1 MSAATG
7 PDPLPRPVPPVVA
20 AAAVAPV
27 PAAAPAAAPSPL
39 PVASPLRRDAWPW
52 VAAFVA
58 VPVLGALGIGVAAL
72 LAPEDVTTV
81 TVVVAALVVVG
92 ALTVALGAAHR
103 ARRAAEHAVED
114 LLAALDA
121 ARGESV
127 RDEAT
132 GLLNRRGVLLIGTQV
147 LESARRSGG
156 AVHACLV
163 EVVPGARLGNAL
175 SEEELALEQRQ
186 EWAATA
192 TALKAATRS
201 ADVVAHDDG
210 NRFVVLGPGSG
221 LHAQELE
228 RRVRVGLAQGRLE
241 AGGDRSRRLAVE
253 VGAAVLAPWDEGDVA
268 DLLVRAEQSLT
279 QRRALRR
286 SAPQHGWGRR
296 RNDERNAPGRT
307 DRTGT

>member
-1 MSAATG
+1 VQARVG
-7 PDPLPRPVPPVVA
+7 E
-20 AAAVAPV
+20 
-27 PAAAPAAAPSPL
+27 
-39 PVASPLRRDAWPW
+39 PLRRDAWPW
-52 VAAFVA
+52 VAGFVG
-58 VPVLGALGIGVAAL
+58 VPVLGATGIGLASV
-72 LAPEDVTTV
+72 LAPEAVATV
-81 TVVVAALVVVG
+81 SIVIAALVVVT
-92 ALTVALGAAHR
+92 ALAVALGAAHR
-103 ARRAAEHAVED
+103 ARRAAEHVVDD
-114 LLAALDA
+114 LLAALDS

-156 AVHACLV
+156 AVHACIV
-163 EVVPGARLGNAL
+163 EVVPGARLGNVL
-175 SEEELALEQRQ
+175 SEEELALEQRR

-192 TALKAATRS
+192 VALKAATRS

-210 NRFVVLGPGSG
+210 QRFIVLGPGSG

-241 AGGDRSRRLAVE
+241 AGGDRSRRLGVE
-253 VGAAVLAPWDEGDVA
+253 VGAAVLAPWDDGDVP
-268 DLLVRAEQSLT
+268 DLLLRAEQSLV

-296 RNDERNAPGRT
+296 RQDKQDTSERT

>member
-1 MSAATG
+1 
-7 PDPLPRPVPPVVA
+7 
-20 AAAVAPV
+20 
-27 PAAAPAAAPSPL
+27 
-39 PVASPLRRDAWPW
+39 
-52 VAAFVA
+52 VAAFVG
-58 VPVLGALGIGVAAL
+58 VPVLGAAGIGLAAV
-72 LAPEDVTTV
+72 LAPDDVTAV
-81 TVVVAALVVVG
+81 ALVVAALVVVG
-92 ALTVALGAAHR
+92 ALAVALGAAHR
-103 ARRAAEHAVED
+103 ARRAAEHVVDD
-114 LLAALDA
+114 LLAALDS

-132 GLLNRRGVLLIGTQV
+132 GLLNRRGILLIGTQV

-156 AVHACLV
+156 AVHTCVV
-163 EVVPGARLGNAL
+163 EVLPGARLGNPL
-175 SEEELALEQRQ
+175 SAEELAAEQHQ

-192 TALKAATRS
+192 VALKAATRS
-201 ADVVAHDDG
+201 ADVVAHDEG

-241 AGGDRSRRLAVE
+241 AGGDRTRRLAVE

-268 DLLVRAEQSLT
+268 DLLVRAEQSLL

-286 SAPQHGWGRR
+286 STPQHGWGRR
-296 RNDERNAPGRT
+296 RNDRAETGERQ